1 MAGEHI
7 VRSFDED
14 LNRLDNMIVEMGGLA
29 EMQLSQAI
37 EAKLADAV
45 EVVPAQAG
53 PDDQVTQERGATRGE
68 AESAAG

>member
-37 EAKLADAV
+37 
-45 EVVPAQAG
+45 
-53 PDDQVTQERGATRGE
+53 
-68 AESAAG
+68 